1 MTLGADVDVSASTKV
16 LVGCQPE
23 SGLISEVGRKV
34 QPASAPRLATEPETA
49 ADDLVRL
56 VLAVVETLR
65 QVVERQAIRRVE
77 SGALSEEEVER
88 LGLTLLRLEERMA
101 ELKSRFGIE
110 QDDLS
115 LRLGSVQ
122 DFMDVLNDDGGTGG
136 SDACSW
142 QPKDFG

>member
-1 MTLGADVDVSASTKV
+1 MTLGADVNASASTKV
-16 LVGCQPE
+16 LVGSQPE
-23 SGLISEVGRKV
+23 SGLISEMGSQMR
-34 QPASAPRLATEPETA
+34 PASAPRLATEPETA

-65 QVVERQAIRRVE
+65 QVMERQAIRRVE

-101 ELKSRFGIE
+101 ELKSRFGME

-122 DFMDVLNDDGGTGG
+122 DFMDVLSNEGGTEG
-136 SDACSW
+136 SDARCC
-142 QPKDFG
+142 QPKDSG